1 MKNVLNEIISK
12 QSEKNKENFQKVLE
26 DIGMQRIQMESEIR
40 EVVDEKLYNQN
51 AEVQKVEQLLTS
63 KLSKQNEENRKAKE
77 EIEKIKLRIE
87 EVKLELENSTETVSR
102 YEIEELIQKLKQIDK
117 KIESSY
123 TKQEITEIIEK
134 EIKRKKAELEKEN
147 EEKIRKIVAE
157 MLSANSEA
165 NDQKAQ
171 NEKKQTKSQILAT
184 FK

>member
-1 MKNVLNEIISK
+1 MKNTVYYIFFFIFGLPLLAEAQTLSWQEYVIQLAEEEEANAVAIENMYEELLN
-12 QSEKNKENFQKVLE
+12 LE
-26 DIGMQRIQMESEIR
+26 SNPLNINT
-40 EVVDEKLYNQN
+40 V
-51 AEVQKVEQLLTS
+51 T
-63 KLSKQNEENRKAKE
+63 KE
-77 EIEKIKLRIE
+77 ELESIPLLRIE

-165 NDQKAQ
+165 NAQKAQ